1 MGRVYVSDS
10 NANRVLMFTDQGL
23 FIAKFGSIGSAPG
36 LFESVCNL
44 AVDLNDANRLYAA
57 DFNNHRV
64 QEFNPNG
71 GFLDAWGSFGTDPG
85 QFEGVSAIAVDNMG
99 FLYVLDFANN
109 RLQKFLRSDLV
120 SADAGSRTLAPLVV
134 RPNPSSAETRFTLQ
148 LSRPRSVELS
158 VMDVGGRLVRRL
170 VHGATPSASMTA
182 IWDLRDESG
191 VRVKPGVF
199 LARLVAAEDSRATR
213 VFVLQ

>member
-1 MGRVYVSDS
+1 LWTTRDRALRAVGLQSQRSRQCGRVKT
-10 NANRVLMFTDQGL
+10 R
-23 FIAKFGSIGSAPG
+23 SAPG

-199 LARLVAAEDSRATR
+199 LARLVAGEDSRTTR